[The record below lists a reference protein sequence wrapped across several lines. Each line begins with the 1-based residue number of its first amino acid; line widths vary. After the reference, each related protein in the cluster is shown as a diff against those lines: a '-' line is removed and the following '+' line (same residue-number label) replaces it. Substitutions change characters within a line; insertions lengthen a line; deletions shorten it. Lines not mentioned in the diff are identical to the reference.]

1 MIQYLFIFSDCGIF
15 ILRLALGLI
24 FLVHGWPKLKNLKVT
39 AQNFEMMGFK
49 PGAFWGTIVAL
60 VESFGSLLLIAG
72 LFTQVAALLI
82 AFQMLVATVWK
93 IKKGQGLAGGYELDL
108 ILAVSALLLTTLGSG
123 AYSLDNY
130 FNILLL

>member
-1 MIQYLFIFSDCGIF
+1 MIQYLFIFSDWGIF

-49 PGAFWGTIVAL
+49 PGIFWGTIVAVVEFVGGLAVL
-60 VESFGSLLLIAG
+60 VG
-72 LFTQVAALLI
+72 LYTQLAAPFLAI
-82 AFQMLVATVWK
+82 DMLVAVIWK
-93 IKKGQGLAGGYELDL
+93 MKRGQKLVGGYELDL
-108 ILAVSALLLTTLGSG
+108 SIMSIALLLSTLGAG

-130 FNILLL
+130 WRIIL